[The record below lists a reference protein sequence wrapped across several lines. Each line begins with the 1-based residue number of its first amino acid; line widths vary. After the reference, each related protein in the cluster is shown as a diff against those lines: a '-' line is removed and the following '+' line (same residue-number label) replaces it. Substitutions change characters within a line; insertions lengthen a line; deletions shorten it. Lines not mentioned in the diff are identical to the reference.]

1 MYLWQSSLPACIW
14 RCFVTSTSSFINI
27 FHDYLSWSYSCKTG
41 ECDFYTVTRNSQS
54 EHYPMYKM
62 IWLDGFVVQIRNLYM
77 KQPIRTLYPMH
88 KMIWLDDFVVQIRN
102 SYSKQPIRT
111 LYPMHKMIR
120 LDDFV
125 VQIRNSY
132 SKILWQS
139 GLDFCILL
147 KDNIF
152 PTIGILSDKT
162 IEIIAGIDKGILL
175 IIC

>member
-1 MYLWQSSLPACIW
+1 MYLLQSSLPACIW
-14 RCFVTSTSSFINI
+14 GCFITSTSSFINI

-62 IWLDGFVVQIRNLYM
+62 IWLDDFVVQIRNLYM

-102 SYSKQPIRT
+102 SYSKQSIRTLYSMHKMIWLDDFVEQIRNLYMKQPIRT
-111 LYPMHKMIR
+111 LYSMHKMIW

-125 VQIRNSY
+125 EQIRNSY
-132 SKILWQS
+132 SKKLWV
-139 GLDFCILL
+139 GPGFLYLVE
-147 KDNIF
+147 
-152 PTIGILSDKT
+152 G
-162 IEIIAGIDKGILL
+162 
-175 IIC
+175 